1 MAVPCEWTW
10 EGNVAVVTGGSA
22 GIGQAISRGL
32 ARCGAAVDYRK
43 SAAEAGAAV
52 TAIEAEGGR
61 ACTADIGDEAQ
72 VGVLMKRAVAGPVRL
87 LRASPRCT
95 AAR

>member
-43 SAAEAGAAV
+43 A
-52 TAIEAEGGR
+52 
-61 ACTADIGDEAQ
+61 
-72 VGVLMKRAVAGPVRL
+72 P
-87 LRASPRCT
+87 PR
-95 AAR
+95 RGLP